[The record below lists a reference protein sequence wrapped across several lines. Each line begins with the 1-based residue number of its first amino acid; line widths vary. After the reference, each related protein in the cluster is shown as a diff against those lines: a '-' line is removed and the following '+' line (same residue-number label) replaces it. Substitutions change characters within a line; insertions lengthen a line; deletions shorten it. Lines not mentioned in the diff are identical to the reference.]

1 MLLGGVIAAGMIVV
15 HSKGLVVQ
23 KTGGFVFVW
32 TMFALSAA
40 GLFTVLLA
48 ARALW
53 LTFRDRRSRLPS
65 G

>member
-1 MLLGGVIAAGMIVV
+1 
-15 HSKGLVVQ
+15 
-23 KTGGFVFVW
+23 
-32 TMFALSAA
+32 MFALSAA

-53 LTFRDRRSRLPS
+53 LTFRASRSRLPS